1 MDSEKRL
8 SALKDVQKNIEK
20 QKLDLE
26 KERKRLLNT
35 RSSILCTSCQQ
46 PLADRFEM
54 NTLEASRHDIL
65 MDSEKRLSA
74 LKDVHKNIE
83 KQKLD
88 LEKERKRLMNTRN
101 SILCTSCQQ
110 PLADRLEMN
119 MEGLTNLGLRTA
131 GDGGVYEKVSHDL
144 IKIL

>member
-1 MDSEKRL
+1 
-8 SALKDVQKNIEK
+8 
-20 QKLDLE
+20 
-26 KERKRLLNT
+26 
-35 RSSILCTSCQQ
+35 
-46 PLADRFEM
+46 
-54 NTLEASRHDIL
+54 

-119 MEGLTNLGLRTA
+119 REGLTNLGLRTD
-131 GDGGVYEKVSHDL
+131 GDGGAYEKVSIDL

>member
-54 NTLEASRHDIL
+54 NR
-65 MDSEKRLSA
+65 
-74 LKDVHKNIE
+74 
-83 KQKLD
+83 
-88 LEKERKRLMNTRN
+88 
-101 SILCTSCQQ
+101 
-110 PLADRLEMN
+110 
-119 MEGLTNLGLRTA
+119 EGLTNLGLRTA
-131 GDGGVYEKVSHDL
+131 GDGGVYEKVSIDV
-144 IKIL
+144 IKILLYLIDFTFSYKPFQYLFALVKFCLIINIMIDFLLRIVQSSI

>member
-20 QKLDLE
+20 PKLDLE

-54 NTLEASRHDIL
+54 NR
-65 MDSEKRLSA
+65 
-74 LKDVHKNIE
+74 
-83 KQKLD
+83 
-88 LEKERKRLMNTRN
+88 
-101 SILCTSCQQ
+101 
-110 PLADRLEMN
+110 
-119 MEGLTNLGLRTA
+119 EGLTNLGLRTA
-131 GDGGVYEKVSHDL
+131 GDGGVYEKVSIDF
-144 IKIL
+144 IKILLY

>member
-26 KERKRLLNT
+26 KERKRLWNT

-54 NTLEASRHDIL
+54 NR
-65 MDSEKRLSA
+65 
-74 LKDVHKNIE
+74 
-83 KQKLD
+83 
-88 LEKERKRLMNTRN
+88 
-101 SILCTSCQQ
+101 
-110 PLADRLEMN
+110 
-119 MEGLTNLGLRTA
+119 EGLTNLGLRTA
-131 GDGGVYEKVSHDL
+131 GDGGVYEKVYLLTSSKYYYILLALVKFCL
-144 IKIL
+144 IINVLIDFIFRIVQSSI